1 MQLEAES
8 KPDFQTELKNT
19 SGVLGRVFLDPLF
32 LLDKSCSI
40 AIYEYCG
47 LKESLIYESS
57 FHEHGPQHSRL
68 KRDLSF
74 LNCLVG
80 SIEVE
85 TDAAVSPPFLEKLSS
100 TMLQLAP
107 LLAWRQVSW
116 KKKSEILAVFETL
129 KNKYDHFNWLG
140 LYRRNPTN
148 ENELIV
154 GPYLGDPTPHEKI
167 PLDKGICGAAIDQN
181 KSLNIPDV
189 NADSRYLS
197 CSIVTKSELVV
208 PIRNKDGEAIAEI
221 DIDSTQ
227 LNAFGLGLQK
237 EVETQAKH
245 IESILNYEL

>member
-8 KPDFQTELKNT
+8 KSYFQEELKNT
-19 SGVLGRVFLDPLF
+19 PGVLGRVFLDPLF
-32 LLDKSCSI
+32 LLDKSCSV

-47 LKESLIYESS
+47 LKESLVHESS
-57 FHEHGPQHSRL
+57 SHEHGPEHSRL

-85 TDAAVSPPFLEKLSS
+85 TVSAPSPEFLERLRV

-116 KKKSEILAVFETL
+116 KKKSEILSIFESL
-129 KNKYDHFNWLG
+129 KNKYEHFNWVG
-140 LYRRNPTN
+140 LYRKNPAN
-148 ENELIV
+148 EKELIV
-154 GPYLGDPTPHEKI
+154 GPYLGDPTPHERI

-181 KSLNIPDV
+181 KSVNVPDV

-237 EVETQAKH
+237 EIEAQAKQ
-245 IESILNYEL
+245 IESILN